1 MPLLL
6 SMAMVMALSSPDS
19 QPSPLDRPPPQPQL
33 SSVTDPYVRP
43 LECWDSATAK
53 IICDIN

>member
-1 MPLLL
+1 MPLLFP
-6 SMAMVMALSSPDS
+6 MVMVMALSSPDS
-19 QPSPLDRPPPQPQL
+19 RPPPLDHPPPQPQL

-43 LECWDSATAK
+43 LECLDSATAK